1 MVSLPS
7 VCLSF
12 LTDAHRGWD
21 QSQRCLPGLGPLS
34 SAHIWAMFLSSQIE
48 AKPSFISVFGDF
60 SHRKDINCA
69 QTKRRERKKGKR
81 WGRKTSSMGSCQHK
95 TGLHFSSACVT
106 ICTHTHPTWQG
117 YRSDRQR
124 VLCVSTQRPV
134 QLTHLPLEPIQPQ
147 DLQLLFQGQVQKGSH
162 GLLLKSPQCSHSSLP
177 ILMPPLRMV
186 GLNALTCTKHS
197 ETAVVCLDPSGHQPR
212 RKSKAG
218 LLLLALMKSRTLP
231 CMAGVGLSTPRVFAH

>member
-1 MVSLPS
+1 MDRGAWRPMVHRVPKSWTWLKWLRTQVYKVEFKKYILWKNSEFRSHLYCQQAMRLSVVSLPS

-134 QLTHLPLEPIQPQ
+134 QLTHLPLKE
-147 DLQLLFQGQVQKGSH
+147 
-162 GLLLKSPQCSHSSLP
+162 
-177 ILMPPLRMV
+177 
-186 GLNALTCTKHS
+186 N
-197 ETAVVCLDPSGHQPR
+197 CLYLG
-212 RKSKAG
+212 KK
-218 LLLLALMKSRTLP
+218 
-231 CMAGVGLSTPRVFAH
+231 